1 MREVI
6 LMILVFLTGGV
17 FVQTAAGTGIYNY
30 GPRDFMQSVFYLPYE
45 TTATLAN
52 RFDLVVVSLA
62 CVFQGLSL
70 LSLSLGFHVVIGIVV
85 IMTDVIISIFDII
98 VIIIVIIKSRI
109 IFITIISHYY
119 HFYNFFFIL
128 IISIISDNGVGNKN
142 MNDNDD

>member
-6 LMILVFLTGGV
+6 LMTLVFLTGGV

-85 IMTDVIISIFDII
+85 IMTDVIIKLNITPENTHR
-98 VIIIVIIKSRI
+98 IKIELNITPENTHRI
-109 IFITIISHYY
+109 KYY
-119 HFYNFFFIL
+119 
-128 IISIISDNGVGNKN
+128 S
-142 MNDNDD
+142 